1 MANGGPMET
10 VQQSTNRL
18 TTTGLTGGGE
28 PHNILQPYIV
38 QNYIIKAK
46 QSAGVVATVVDG
58 LNSTSA
64 TNALSANQ
72 GKVLNEKIEELTTYS
87 TTEKVVGTWIDGK
100 TLYEITLTGTKTAA
114 GDLII
119 DVSNLNI
126 ENFFFAGGGLKSN
139 AGIGYELS
147 RNEPNG
153 VWTRAQ
159 INDLEQ
165 FRFTSVENLGIDY
178 VTGVVTAI
186 LRYTKTT
193 N

>member
-1 MANGGPMET
+1 MDKINFQNGILVAKAKVTINGTVYEVEPEEYEGETPLSAEILNEMQDNIENAINT
-10 VQQSTNRL
+10 VQNNLNTTNQ
-18 TTTGLTGGGE
+18 
-28 PHNILQPYIV
+28 NIE
-38 QNYIIKAK
+38 N
-46 QSAGVVATVVDG
+46 
-58 LNSTSA
+58 
-64 TNALSANQ
+64 
-72 GKVLNEKIEELTTYS
+72 LTTYS

-100 TLYEITLTGTKTAA
+100 TLYEITLTGTKNA
-114 GDLII
+114 GADLII

-147 RNEPNG
+147 RSEPNG

-159 INDLEQ
+159 INDDLTS
-165 FRFTSVENLGIDY
+165 FHFTSVKNLGVDY

-193 N
+193 D